1 VSGVKEGGTK
11 HLTLARLE
19 TGRLYICREE
29 FLAMRRHSLD
39 SFTSWQLR
47 FLLYP
52 VFPSS
57 SHVSEGAHCFRWRIG
72 TAKMGVNRSAHLLR
86 VFQQAAAVDAP
97 LRLPRNLT
105 KHNHLQQFSSTR
117 TTKLSN
123 RVYDPI
129 RIPPTF
135 HDYLRVASASNVLLL
150 ALFST
155 SACPSCR
162 HITPLLTDLVNHRSP
177 NPQDKFSALSF
188 AEVELDS
195 PDTSNGNMMDL
206 GVEWGIMSMPTLIG
220 FGGRRAER
228 VTDRVTDTSF
238 MKDQARMREWVDEV
252 MRKGDPSGTSGST
265 GGGLIKS
272 LFG

>member
-1 VSGVKEGGTK
+1 MRVKSG
-11 HLTLARLE
+11 
-19 TGRLYICREE
+19 
-29 FLAMRRHSLD
+29 
-39 SFTSWQLR
+39 
-47 FLLYP
+47 
-52 VFPSS
+52 
-57 SHVSEGAHCFRWRIG
+57 
-72 TAKMGVNRSAHLLR
+72 AHLLQAFER
-86 VFQQAAAVDAP
+86 AAAFGPV
-97 LRLPRNLT
+97 LRRPGNLA
-105 KHNHLQQFSSTR
+105 KHNHLQQFSSSR
-117 TTKLSN
+117 TSNLSN

-150 ALFST
+150 ALFSI

-162 HITPLLTDLVNHRSP
+162 YITPLLTDLVNHRAPSS
-177 NPQDKFSALSF
+177 QDKFSALSF

-228 VTDRVTDTSF
+228 VTERVTDTSF